1 MNSYKLDTVTQA
13 IEYREKEIADYE
25 VNIANFSHM
34 VEAIGEQWPVD
45 IAPYKNASTYPP
57 ELRFRIA
64 ERRAQDKMRG
74 ELEQRIVAE
83 MTERSKSVLVLCALK
98 AQQASLQAEELA
110 SE

>member
-1 MNSYKLDTVTQA
+1 MSYKLDTVTQA

-25 VNIANFSHM
+25 VNIANFTHM
-34 VEAIGEQWPVD
+34 IDAIGDVWPED
-45 IAPYKNASTYPP
+45 IAAYQYADTYPP

-74 ELEQRIVAE
+74 ELEQRIIAE
-83 MTERSKSVLVLCALK
+83 MTERSKSVLVLGALK